1 MNVPKITRRDLIR
14 QSCCAAGAFGMATSL
29 SRFGLINALA
39 QAPTDYKALVC
50 IFLFGGNDANN
61 LLVPNDAATY
71 ANYQKI
77 RQNLALS
84 QGSLVNIY
92 DAATSANYGLHPS
105 FAPIAPLYNVSKR
118 LAIATNVG

>member
-1 MNVPKITRRDLIR
+1 MAFLKIPSRRDFLRVGCSTLSAIG
-14 QSCCAAGAFGMATSL
+14 AAAAFGRAGLVTARAQSTS
-29 SRFGLINALA
+29 
-39 QAPTDYKALVC
+39 DYKALVC

-84 QGSLVNIY
+84 QGSLVNIH
-92 DAATSANYGLHPS
+92 DAATNANYGLHPS
-105 FAPIAPLYNVSKR
+105 F
-118 LAIATNVG
+118 